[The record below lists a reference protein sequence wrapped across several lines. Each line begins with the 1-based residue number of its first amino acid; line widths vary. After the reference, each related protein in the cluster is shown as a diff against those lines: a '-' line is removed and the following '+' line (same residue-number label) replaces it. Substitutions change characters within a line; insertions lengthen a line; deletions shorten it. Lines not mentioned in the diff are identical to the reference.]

1 MPSPLK
7 RASSALLLL
16 AGLPVLGAFA
26 YLSADLSLTTFALLV
41 AAFILAEALQRADD
55 DVLPEPLETERFSL
69 ATPVQIAALVL
80 LGPWAGALVA
90 VAGTWAVRPL
100 RGHSWRTLAPRTNAL
115 VAAAVAA
122 GFAFQFSGGEVGVVR
137 LPEDLLPIFVMGTVY
152 MTVRAL
158 LIPIGSGHVA
168 MRPSILTSSA
178 EVGLGLGLAV
188 AAVENLWL
196 IVAFV
201 PVLLLLDQVYGR
213 IVVMRREMATALET
227 FANIVDER
235 DPSTHGHSIRVADS
249 VRDLAAGIG
258 LPRSDVSRLWWAG
271 RLHDLGKVA
280 VDASLLRKP
289 GKLTPAEWG
298 TVWRAPRLSAR
309 LLQRFRFAAQQAQ
322 AVEYHRER
330 FDGSGYY
337 GARSEDMPLA
347 AHFLIVADAFDAM
360 TTERP
365 FRAALSEEE
374 ALAEIER
381 GSGTQFHPMVARA
394 FVAVRR
400 GQDPATVVRADELAQ
415 MRDASV
421 PYRSPLPGPSELR
434 RRPELVALAGG
445 IGVLAGLGTQIVELA
460 AAGGAVALS
469 GALLWARSRFLARR
483 LGNGLD
489 EALTGGADR
498 ESLFAQINAALTD
511 AWDTSYAALVAWDE
525 DGSSGS
531 VVYVRGDDAPPEPVL
546 ISWLLREAESG
557 HDIALDVGEEL
568 GSGTVS
574 LALPVRRENSALL
587 GFLVF
592 RGSSYP
598 PPHLVPALQSRLRQL
613 DAAFADTPV
622 APPVRP
628 GAPAPVVLDAH
639 GAQHARPLEP
649 RADLG

>member
-7 RASSALLLL
+7 RAPSAVLLL
-16 AGLPVLGAFA
+16 AGLAVVGVSA
-26 YLSADLSLTTFALLV
+26 YLSADVSPTMLALLA
-41 AAFILAEALQRADD
+41 AAFILAEGLQRADD

-69 ATPVQIAALVL
+69 SAPVQMAAIVL
-80 LGPWAGALVA
+80 GGPWVGALVG
-90 VAGTWAVRPL
+90 VIGTWAVRPL
-100 RGHSWRTLAPRTNAL
+100 RGDSWRALVPRTNAL

-122 GFAFQFSGGEVGVVR
+122 GFAFQFSGGQFDRIR
-137 LPEDLLPIFVMGTVY
+137 LPEDLLPVFVMGTVY
-152 MTVRAL
+152 VTVRAL
-158 LIPIGSGHVA
+158 LAPIGSGHVA
-168 MRPSILTSSA
+168 VRPGILTSSA
-178 EVGLGLGLAV
+178 EVGLGLALTV
-188 AAVENLWL
+188 AAVENLWQL
-196 IVAFV
+196 VALV

-213 IVVMRREMATALET
+213 IVLMRREMATALET

-235 DPSTHGHSIRVADS
+235 DPSTHGHSIRVANS

-330 FDGSGYY
+330 YDGSGYY

-360 TTERP
+360 TTDRP
-365 FRAALSEEE
+365 FRARLSEEE

-400 GQDPATVVRADELAQ
+400 GADPATVVRAEELAE

-445 IGVLAGLGTQIVELA
+445 VVVLAGLGTGIVEMV
-460 AAGGAVALS
+460 AGGAVVALT
-469 GALLWARSRFLARR
+469 GALLWARSRLLARR
-483 LGNGLD
+483 LGMALD
-489 EALTGGADR
+489 DALADGGDR
-498 ESLFAQINAALTD
+498 RSLFVRLDGALAP
-511 AWDTSYAALVAWDE
+511 AWETSYAALVAWDE

-531 VVYVRGDDAPPEPVL
+531 VVYSRGGDAPAEPVL

-557 HDIALDVGEEL
+557 HELPIDAAGEL
-568 GSGTVS
+568 GAGTVS
-574 LALPVRRENSALL
+574 LALPIRRENSALL

-592 RGSSYP
+592 RGEGHP
-598 PPHLVPALQSRLRQL
+598 PPHLVPALQSRLRRL
-613 DAAFADTPV
+613 DDAFSDTP
-622 APPVRP
+622 AALPQRP
-628 GAPAPVVLDAH
+628 GAPAPSVLDAH
-639 GAQHARPLEP
+639 GAQHARPLE
-649 RADLG
+649 A

>member
-7 RASSALLLL
+7 RASSALLLA
-16 AGLPVLGAFA
+16 AGLAVVGAFA
-26 YLSADLSLTTFALLV
+26 YSSADLSLTTLALLV

-80 LGPWAGALVA
+80 VGPWVGALVA
-90 VAGTWAVRPL
+90 VIGTWAVRPL
-100 RGHSWRTLAPRTNAL
+100 RGHSWRTLVPRTNAL

-122 GFAFQFSGGEVGVVR
+122 GLAFQLSGGQVDRLR
-137 LPEDLLPIFVMGTVY
+137 LPEDLLAIFVMGTVY
-152 MTVRAL
+152 VTVRAL

-168 MRPSILTSSA
+168 ARPSILTSSA
-178 EVGLGLGLAV
+178 EVGLGLGLAI
-188 AAVENLWL
+188 AAVENLWQV
-196 IVAFV
+196 VAIV

-213 IVVMRREMATALET
+213 IVLMRREMATALET

-235 DPSTHGHSIRVADS
+235 DPSTHGHSVRVADS

-330 FDGSGYY
+330 YDGSGYY

-360 TTERP
+360 TTDRP
-365 FRAALSEEE
+365 FRARLSDEE

-400 GQDPATVVRADELAQ
+400 GLDPANVVRAEELAQ

-445 IGVLAGLGTQIVELA
+445 VAVLAGLGTQIVEVTA
-460 AAGGAVALS
+460 AGAVAVLV
-469 GALLWARSRFLARR
+469 GAALWARSRLLARR
-483 LGNGLD
+483 LGGQLD
-489 EALTGGADR
+489 EALERATNH
-498 ESLFAQINAALTD
+498 SQFFAGIDDALASD
-511 AWDTSYAALVAWDE
+511 WGSSYAALVAWDE

-531 VVYVRGDDAPPEPVL
+531 VVFSRGDDAPPEPVL

-557 HDIALDVGEEL
+557 HDVALDVGEEL
-568 GSGTVS
+568 GAGTVS
-574 LALPVRRENSALL
+574 LAISVRRENNVLL

-592 RGSSYP
+592 RGRDFP
-598 PPHLVPALQSRLRQL
+598 PPHVLPALENRLPRVA
-613 DAAFADTPV
+613 AAFAETP
-622 APPVRP
+622 APAPVRP

-639 GAQHARPLEP
+639 GAQHARPLE
-649 RADLG
+649 A

>member
-7 RASSALLLL
+7 RAPSAALLV
-16 AGLPVLGAFA
+16 AGLALVGAFA
-26 YLSADLSLTTFALLV
+26 YSSADVSLTMLALLT

-69 ATPVQIAALVL
+69 AAPVAIAAIVL
-80 LGPWAGALVA
+80 GGPWVGALVA
-90 VAGTWAVRPL
+90 VIGTWAVRPL
-100 RGHSWRTLAPRTNAL
+100 RGHSWRALVPRTNAL
-115 VAAAVAA
+115 IGAAVAA
-122 GFAFQFSGGEVGVVR
+122 GFAFQLSGGEIDQVR
-137 LPEDLLPIFVMGTVY
+137 LPEDLLPVFVMGTVY
-152 MTVRAL
+152 VTVRAL
-158 LIPIGSGHVA
+158 LLPIGSGHVA
-168 MRPSILTSSA
+168 MRPSVLTSSA

-188 AAVENLWL
+188 AAVENLWQL
-196 IVAFV
+196 AALV

-213 IVVMRREMATALET
+213 IVLMRREMATALET

-235 DPSTHGHSIRVADS
+235 HPSTHGHSVRVAGY

-271 RLHDLGKVA
+271 RLHDIGKVA

-330 FDGSGYY
+330 YDGSGYY

-360 TTERP
+360 TTDRP
-365 FRAALSEEE
+365 FRARLSEEE
-374 ALAEIER
+374 ALEELER

-400 GQDPATVVRADELAQ
+400 GADPATVVRAEELAE

-445 IGVLAGLGTQIVELA
+445 VAVLAGLGTRIVEIVL
-460 AAGGAVALS
+460 GGAVLTLV
-469 GALLWARSRFLARR
+469 GAALWARSRLLAQR
-483 LGNGLD
+483 LGAALD
-489 EALTGGADR
+489 EALDTGGDR
-498 ESLFAQINAALTD
+498 SSMFERVDEAVSD
-511 AWDTSYAALVAWDE
+511 AWEASYAALVAWDE

-531 VVYVRGDDAPPEPVL
+531 VVYSRGDDSPPEPVL

-557 HDIALDVGEEL
+557 LEISVDAGEEL
-568 GSGTVS
+568 GAGTVS
-574 LALPVRRENSALL
+574 LALPVRRENSVLL

-592 RGSSYP
+592 RGEGHP
-598 PPHLVPALQSRLRQL
+598 PPHLAPALESRLGRL
-613 DAAFADTPV
+613 SSAFADTSPV
-622 APPVRP
+622 VPRRP

-639 GAQHARPLEP
+639 GAQHARPLE
-649 RADLG
+649 A

>member
-7 RASSALLLL
+7 RAPSAVLLVAGLAVVGALAYSSAN
-16 AGLPVLGAFA
+16 V
-26 YLSADLSLTTFALLV
+26 SLTTIALLA

-55 DVLPEPLETERFSL
+55 DVLPEALETERFSL
-69 ATPVQIAALVL
+69 AAPVQMAAVMLG
-80 LGPWAGALVA
+80 GPWVGALVG
-90 VAGTWAVRPL
+90 VIGTWAVRPL
-100 RGHSWRTLAPRTNAL
+100 RGDSWRSLVTRTNAL
-115 VAAAVAA
+115 VGAALAA
-122 GFAFQFSGGEVGVVR
+122 GFAYQLAGGEVDRVR
-137 LPEDLLPIFVMGTVY
+137 LPEDLLAVFVMGTVY
-152 MTVRAL
+152 VTVRAL
-158 LIPIGSGHVA
+158 LIPLGSGHLA
-168 MRPSILTSSA
+168 MRPGILTSSA
-178 EVGLGLGLAV
+178 EVGLGLGLAI
-188 AAVENLWL
+188 AALENLWQL
-196 IVAFV
+196 IALV

-235 DPSTHGHSIRVADS
+235 DPSTHGHSVRVADS
-249 VRDLAAGIG
+249 VRDLAAAIG

-298 TVWRAPRLSAR
+298 VVWRAPRLSAR

-330 FDGSGYY
+330 YDGSGYY
-337 GARSEDMPLA
+337 GARSDDMPLA

-360 TTERP
+360 TTDRP
-365 FRAALSEEE
+365 FRARLSEEE

-400 GQDPATVVRADELAQ
+400 GIDPATVVRANELAE

-445 IGVLAGLGTQIVELA
+445 VAVLIGLGTRIVEVAAAGTAVALAGL
-460 AAGGAVALS
+460 ALW
-469 GALLWARSRFLARR
+469 GRSRLLARR
-483 LGNGLD
+483 LGAALD
-489 EALTGGADR
+489 EALDTGGDR
-498 ESLFAQINAALTD
+498 RSVFERVDD
-511 AWDTSYAALVAWDE
+511 AVAHSWDTSYAALVAWDE

-531 VVYVRGDDAPPEPVL
+531 VVYCRGWNEPPEPVL

-557 HDIALDVGEEL
+557 LDVALDVGEEL
-568 GSGTVS
+568 GAGAVA
-574 LALPVRRENSALL
+574 LGLPVRRENGALL

-592 RGSSYP
+592 RADRHP
-598 PPHLVPALQSRLRQL
+598 PPHLIAALESRLGRL
-613 DAAFADTPV
+613 GVAFAETRAPV
-622 APPVRP
+622 PLRP
-628 GAPAPVVLDAH
+628 GAPPPPVLDAD
-639 GAQHARPLEP
+639 GSQHARPLE
-649 RADLG
+649 A

>member
-7 RASSALLLL
+7 RAPSAVLL
-16 AGLPVLGAFA
+16 AGLAVVGTFA
-26 YLSADLSLTTFALLV
+26 YSSADVSLATLALLT

-69 ATPVQIAALVL
+69 AAPVHMAAIMIAGPWVAALV
-80 LGPWAGALVA
+80 GAV
-90 VAGTWAVRPL
+90 GTWGVRPL
-100 RGHSWRTLAPRTNAL
+100 RGHSWRALVPRTNAL
-115 VAAAVAA
+115 AAAAIAA
-122 GFAFQFSGGEVGVVR
+122 GFAFQLSGGELNRVL
-137 LPEDLLPIFVMGTVY
+137 LPDDLLPVFVMGTVY
-152 MTVRAL
+152 VTVRAL
-158 LIPIGSGHVA
+158 LLPLGSGHLAV
-168 MRPSILTSSA
+168 RPSILTSSA
-178 EVGLGLGLAV
+178 EVGLGLGLAL
-188 AAVENLWL
+188 AAVENVWQL
-196 IVAFV
+196 VAIV

-213 IVVMRREMATALET
+213 IVLMRREMATALET

-235 DPSTHGHSIRVADS
+235 DPSTHGHSVRVADS

-298 TVWRAPRLSAR
+298 SVWRAPRLSAR

-330 FDGSGYY
+330 YDGSGYY
-337 GARSEDMPLA
+337 GARSDDMPLA

-360 TTERP
+360 TTDRP
-365 FRAALSEEE
+365 FRARLSEEE
-374 ALAEIER
+374 ALEEIER

-400 GQDPATVVRADELAQ
+400 GVDPATVVRAEELAQ

-434 RRPELVALAGG
+434 RRPELIALAGSVA
-445 IGVLAGLGTQIVELA
+445 VLAGLGTRIVELMA
-460 AAGGAVALS
+460 VGVGVALV
-469 GALLWARSRFLARR
+469 GAALWARSRLLAQR
-483 LGNGLD
+483 LGTALE
-489 EALTGGADR
+489 EALDAGDDR
-498 ESLFAQINAALTD
+498 SSTFGRVDDALRS

-531 VVYVRGDDAPPEPVL
+531 VVHSRGEDGPPEPVL

-557 HDIALDVGEEL
+557 HDLALDAGEEL
-568 GSGTVS
+568 GAGTVS
-574 LALPVRRENSALL
+574 LALPIRRENSVLL

-592 RGSSYP
+592 RGDGHP
-598 PPHLVPALQSRLRQL
+598 PPHLVPALESRLASL
-613 DAAFADTPV
+613 SSAFADTS
-622 APPVRP
+622 AAATRRP
-628 GAPAPVVLDAH
+628 GAPAPRVLDAH
-639 GAQHARPLEP
+639 GAQHARPLE
-649 RADLG
+649 A

>member
-1 MPSPLK
+1 MSWPLE
-7 RASSALLLL
+7 RALSLALLL
-16 AGLPVLGAFA
+16 AGTAVAGAAA
-26 YLSADLSLTTFALLV
+26 YSSEASLTTLALFA

-69 ATPVQIAALVL
+69 ATPVHIAAIIIG
-80 LGPWAGALVA
+80 GPWVGALVA
-90 VAGTWAVRPL
+90 VVGTWAVRPL
-100 RGHSWRTLAPRTNAL
+100 RGHSWRTLVPRTNAL
-115 VAAAVAA
+115 LAASIAG
-122 GFAFQFSGGEVGVVR
+122 GFAFQLSGGQVDLVR
-137 LPEDLLPIFVMGTVY
+137 LPEDLLAVFVLGAVY
-152 MTVRAL
+152 VTVRSL
-158 LIPIGSGHVA
+158 LIPIGSVA
-168 MRPSILTSSA
+168 ARPSILTSSA
-178 EVGLGLGLAV
+178 EVGLGLVIAV

-196 IVAFV
+196 AAAVV

-235 DPSTHGHSIRVADS
+235 DPSTHGHSVRVADY

-258 LPRSDVSRLWWAG
+258 LPRTEVSRLWWAG

-330 FDGSGYY
+330 YDGTGYY
-337 GARSEDMPLA
+337 GARSDDMPLA

-360 TTERP
+360 TTDRP
-365 FRAALSEEE
+365 FRARLTEEE

-400 GQDPATVVRADELAQ
+400 GQDPASVVRAEELAKI
-415 MRDASV
+415 RDASV

-434 RRPELVALAGG
+434 RRPELLALAGG
-445 IGVLAGLGTQIVELA
+445 VGVLAGLGTRIPEIVIAASVVVLA
-460 AAGGAVALS
+460 GLA
-469 GALLWARSRFLARR
+469 LWARSRFLARR
-483 LGNGLD
+483 LAAELD
-489 EALTGGADR
+489 DALAAVDR
-498 ESLFAQINAALTD
+498 SELFAQFDAAVSR
-511 AWDTSYAALVAWDE
+511 AWQTSFAAFVAWDE

-531 VVYVRGDDAPPEPVL
+531 VVFSRGEDSPPDPVL

-557 HDIALDVGEEL
+557 LDVAVDVGEEL
-568 GSGTVS
+568 GPGTVS
-574 LALPVRRENSALL
+574 LAAAVRRESGALL

-592 RGSSYP
+592 RGDAFP
-598 PPHLVPALQSRLRQL
+598 PPHLPTAVQSRLAHVA
-613 DAAFADTPV
+613 AAFADTP
-622 APPVRP
+622 APATVKP
-628 GAPAPVVLDAH
+628 GAPAPAVLDAH
-639 GAQHARPLEP
+639 GAQHARALE
-649 RADLG
+649 A

>member
-1 MPSPLK
+1 MPSRLK
-7 RASSALLLL
+7 RAPSVAFFL
-16 AGLPVLGAFA
+16 AGLVAAGAFA
-26 YLSADLSLTTFALLV
+26 YSSTVALTTVALLA
-41 AAFILAEALQRADD
+41 AAFVVAEALQRADD

-69 ATPVQIAALVL
+69 ATPVHIAALIL
-80 LGPWAGALVA
+80 GGPWVGALVA
-90 VAGTWAVRPL
+90 VIGTWAVRPL
-100 RGHSWRTLAPRTNAL
+100 RGHSWRTLVPRTNAL
-115 VAAAVAA
+115 VAAAVAG
-122 GFAFQFSGGEVGVVR
+122 GFAFQFAGGAVDRVR
-137 LPEDLLPIFVMGTVY
+137 LPEDLLPVFVMGAVY
-152 MTVRAL
+152 VTVRSL
-158 LIPIGSGHVA
+158 LIPIGSVA
-168 MRPSILTSSA
+168 ARPSVLTSSA
-178 EVGLGLGLAV
+178 EVGLGLVIAA

-196 IVAFV
+196 AAALV

-235 DPSTHGHSIRVADS
+235 DPSTHGHSVRVADS

-258 LPRSDVSRLWWAG
+258 LPRTEVSRLWWAG

-330 FDGSGYY
+330 YDGTGYY
-337 GARSEDMPLA
+337 GARSDDMPLA

-360 TTERP
+360 TTDRP
-365 FRAALSEEE
+365 FRARLSEEE

-400 GQDPATVVRADELAQ
+400 GLDPASVVRAEELAEI
-415 MRDASV
+415 RDASV

-434 RRPELVALAGG
+434 RRPELIALAGG
-445 IGVLAGLGTQIVELA
+445 VGVLAGLGTRIPEIVIAAGVVVLAGLALWARNRFLAQRLGAKLDDALA
-460 AAGGAVALS
+460 AAD
-469 GALLWARSRFLARR
+469 RS
-483 LGNGLD
+483 
-489 EALTGGADR
+489 E
-498 ESLFAQINAALTD
+498 LFAQVDAAVGR
-511 AWDTSYAALVAWDE
+511 AWQTSFAAFVAWDE

-531 VVYVRGDDAPPEPVL
+531 TVFARGESPPEPVL

-557 HDIALDVGEEL
+557 LDVAVDVGEEL
-568 GSGTVS
+568 GAGTFS
-574 LALPVRRENSALL
+574 LAVAVRRENGALL

-592 RGSSYP
+592 RSDRFP
-598 PPHLVPALQSRLRQL
+598 PPHLTTAVQTRLAHVA
-613 DAAFADTPV
+613 AAFADTP
-622 APPVRP
+622 APVTVRP
-628 GAPAPVVLDAH
+628 GAPAPTVLDAH
-639 GAQHARPLEP
+639 GAQNARPLE
-649 RADLG
+649 A

>member
-7 RASSALLLL
+7 RASSAVLLVAGLVFVGALAYSSADASLTMLALL
-16 AGLPVLGAFA
+16 A
-26 YLSADLSLTTFALLV
+26 

-69 ATPVQIAALVL
+69 ATPVHIAALVL
-80 LGPWAGALVA
+80 GGPWVGALVA
-90 VAGTWAVRPL
+90 VIGTWAVRPL
-100 RGHSWRTLAPRTNAL
+100 RGHSWRTLVPRTNAL

-122 GFAFQFSGGEVGVVR
+122 GFAFQFAGGEVDQVR
-137 LPEDLLPIFVMGTVY
+137 LPEDLLPFFVMGTVY
-152 MTVRAL
+152 VAVRSL

-168 MRPSILTSSA
+168 ARPSVLTSSA

-188 AAVENLWL
+188 AAVENLWQAAA
-196 IVAFV
+196 IV

-235 DPSTHGHSIRVADS
+235 DPSTHGHSVRVADY
-249 VRDLAAGIG
+249 VRELAVGIG
-258 LPRSDVSRLWWAG
+258 LPRSEVSRLWWAG

-330 FDGSGYY
+330 YDGSGYY
-337 GARSEDMPLA
+337 GARRDDMPLA
-347 AHFLIVADAFDAM
+347 AHFLIVADAYDAM
-360 TTERP
+360 TTDRP
-365 FRAALSEEE
+365 FRARLSEEE

-400 GQDPATVVRADELAQ
+400 GLDPATVVRAEELEKL
-415 MRDASV
+415 RDASV
-421 PYRSPLPGPSELR
+421 PYRSPFPGPSELR

-445 IGVLAGLGTQIVELA
+445 VGVLAGLGTRIPELVVAATVIVL
-460 AAGGAVALS
+460 GGIA
-469 GALLWARSRFLARR
+469 LWARSRFLAQR
-483 LGNGLD
+483 LGADLD
-489 EALTGGADR
+489 GALETASDR
-498 ESLFAQINAALTD
+498 SDMFARLEAALRGS
-511 AWDTSYAALVAWDE
+511 WDISFAAFVAWDD

-531 VVYVRGDDAPPEPVL
+531 VVFSRGHDGPPEPAL

-557 HDIALDVGEEL
+557 LDVAVDVGEEL
-568 GSGTVS
+568 GAGTVS
-574 LALPVRRENSALL
+574 VAVPVRRQNGALL

-592 RGSSYP
+592 RGDRFP
-598 PPHLVPALQSRLRQL
+598 PPHLTAAVHARLDRF
-613 DAAFADTPV
+613 ASAFADV
-622 APPVRP
+622 AAPAPVRP
-628 GAPAPVVLDAH
+628 GAPAPVALDAN
-639 GAQHARPLEP
+639 GAQHARPLE
-649 RADLG
+649 A